1 MGFHD
6 ETGLS
11 ERPFIH
17 RTWARKGKTPVIT
30 SSGSWKKLALS
41 GVIVTDPMGRSPRF
55 LLRSIAGSVDAKEV
69 IRFLKDIKR
78 HLQGRK
84 LLLFMDGLPAHRAKL
99 VQRYIRSERSWLR
112 VIRLP
117 AYAPELNPIEYLWGM
132 MKKTYLANLA
142 PELTVIG
149 RELKRCRPKMSDRR
163 LLQGFLKASGL
174 YS

>member
-6 ETGLS
+6 ESGLS

-17 RTWARKGKTPVIT
+17 RTWARRGKTPTIT

-41 GVIVTDPMGRSPRF
+41 GVIVTDPAGKFPRF
-55 LLRSIAGSVDAKEV
+55 FLRSIAGTVDAKEV
-69 IRFLKDIKR
+69 MRFLKDIKR
-78 HLQGRK
+78 SLRGK
-84 LLLFMDGLPAHRAKL
+84 KIMLFMDGLPAHRAKI
-99 VQRYIRSERSWLR
+99 VQQYIRSQRPWLR

-142 PELTVIG
+142 PDLSVIG
-149 RELKRCRPKMSDRR
+149 RELRLCRQKMSDRR
-163 LLQGFLKASGL
+163 LLYGFLKASGL

>member
-17 RTWARKGKTPVIT
+17 RTWARRGKTPTII
-30 SSGSWKKLALS
+30 SSGSWKKLSLS
-41 GVIVTDPMGRSPRF
+41 GVIVTDPEGRRPGF

-78 HLQGRK
+78 HLGGKK
-84 LLLFMDGLPAHRAKL
+84 LLLFMDGLPAHRAKV
-99 VQRYIRSERSWLR
+99 VQSYIRSQTLWLR
-112 VIRLP
+112 VIQLP

-132 MKKTYLANLA
+132 MKKTYLANLT
-142 PELTVIG
+142 PELGVIG
-149 RELKRCRPKMSDRR
+149 RELRRCRRKMSDKR

>member
-6 ETGLS
+6 ESGLS

-17 RTWARKGKTPVIT
+17 RTWARRGKTPTIV

-41 GVIVTDPMGRSPRF
+41 GVIVTDPKGISPRF
-55 LLRSIAGSVDAKEV
+55 LLRSIAGTVDATEV

-78 HLQGRK
+78 HLRGK
-84 LLLFMDGLPAHRAKL
+84 KIMLFMDGLPAHRAKI
-99 VQRYIRSERSWLR
+99 VQSYVRSQTSWLR
-112 VIRLP
+112 VVRLP

-132 MKKTYLANLA
+132 MKKTYLANLT
-142 PELTVIG
+142 PELSVIG
-149 RELKRCRPKMSDRR
+149 RELRRCRRKMSDRR
-163 LLQGFLKASGL
+163 LLRGFLKASGL